1 MMTMSDTTGTIDY
14 QCQCAPCQSSRA
26 IEVLRSMPELT
37 DDGRAALHT
46 ISDALNTLEED
57 AFARWDA
64 MNDVATAVG
73 LDWQTAT
80 RDGILGRIK
89 SALARVAEL
98 EAEATRLRQELEV
111 QQGRAKT
118 LLNRNSAQAARMR
131 ALLARAE
138 AAEAERDSANI
149 EVALEQANAR
159 EAWGRVAELE
169 TKLAAQEWRPVTITE
184 PSQNT
189 AVELLVVGY
198 RGHDGYWHY
207 PGGAEGLLIRGWR
220 PVPPSVA
227 LREPTP

>member
-1 MMTMSDTTGTIDY
+1 MSDTTGTIDY

-57 AFARWDA
+57 AFGRWGA

-98 EAEATRLRQELEV
+98 EAALTA
-111 QQGRAKT
+111 QGW
-118 LLNRNSAQAARMR
+118 Q
-131 ALLARAE
+131 
-138 AAEAERDSANI
+138 
-149 EVALEQANAR
+149 
-159 EAWGRVAELE
+159 
-169 TKLAAQEWRPVTITE
+169 PVTITA
-184 PSQNT
+184 PSPNVT
-189 AVELLVVGY
+189 AELLVVGY
-198 RGHDGYWHY
+198 RGDDGYWHY
-207 PGGAEGLLIRGWR
+207 PDGPEGLVIRGWR
-220 PVPPSVA
+220 PVPPPVA